1 MQIHR
6 PTAPRRGIASALAS
20 EWKLFKRH
28 KKWLIVLALGS
39 FLLGLYEQ
47 NQVGWTSESM
57 AGFTLNG
64 HVSKFFYTNALNLLL
79 WLYVT
84 LKLLS
89 KFPGAN
95 QVVAGW
101 AIAKGCLTY
110 FIWLALVVWA
120 AAKLVAITMPDI
132 NNPGHFR
139 DWLTTQ
145 PPLLLWALFA
155 MLLVLFAY
163 LQSVANI
170 TMAGTVLRRHFNTAA
185 KGLPA
190 IIARHLPVSALFF
203 SVRMP
208 VITLCLL
215 VILLFKFLTG
225 WLGVLGL
232 PFVHLISEPLA
243 QLALLFTV
251 QLTYSLCADP
261 HYDPAYQRYRHTGL
275 TMAPARSERV

>member
-1 MQIHR
+1 MRLHR

-47 NQVGWTSESM
+47 SQIGWTSEAV

-79 WLYVT
+79 LLYVT

-89 KFPGAN
+89 KCSGAN
-95 QVVAGW
+95 QVEAGW

-120 AAKLVAITMPDI
+120 VAKLVTITMPDI
-132 NNPGHFR
+132 NNAMHFIY
-139 DWLTTQ
+139 WLKTQ

-170 TMAGTVLRRHFNTAA
+170 TIAGTVLRRYINTAA
-185 KGLPA
+185 TA
-190 IIARHLPVSALFF
+190 WHLPVSALFF

-208 VITLCLL
+208 LITLCLL
-215 VILLFKFLTG
+215 AILLFKLLTG

>member
-1 MQIHR
+1 MRLHR

-20 EWKLFKRH
+20 EWEMYKRH

-47 NQVGWTSESM
+47 NQVGWTSEAV

-64 HVSKFFYTNALNLLL
+64 HVSKFFYTNLLNLLL

-89 KFPGAN
+89 KCSGIK
-95 QVVAGW
+95 QSVVGW
-101 AIAKGCLTY
+101 AIVKGCLTY
-110 FIWLALVVWA
+110 FIWLALVIWA
-120 AAKLVAITMPDI
+120 VAKLVTITMPDI
-132 NNPGHFR
+132 NNFVHFV
-139 DWLTTQ
+139 DWLKTQ
-145 PPLLLWALFA
+145 PPLLLCALFA

-170 TMAGTVLRRHFNTAA
+170 TMAGTVLRRYINTAA
-185 KGLPA
+185 TA
-190 IIARHLPVSALFF
+190 WHLPVSALFF

-208 VITLCLL
+208 LITLCLL
-215 VILLFKFLTG
+215 AILLFKLLTG

-251 QLTYSLCADP
+251 HLTYSLCADP
-261 HYDPAYQRYRHTGL
+261 HFAPAYQRYSHTGL
-275 TMAPARSERV
+275 TMAPARSKRV

>member
-1 MQIHR
+1 MRLHR

-101 AIAKGCLTY
+101 AIAKGCITY
-110 FIWLALVVWA
+110 FLWLGLVVWCLV
-120 AAKLVAITMPDI
+120 KLIAIAMPEI
-132 NNPGHFR
+132 INPGHFI
-139 DWLTTQ
+139 DWLKTQ
-145 PPLLLWALFA
+145 PPLLLWAMFA

-170 TMAGTVLRRHFNTAA
+170 TMAGTVLRRYINTSA
-185 KGLPA
+185 PA
-190 IIARHLPVSALFF
+190 WYLPVSALFF

-208 VITLCLL
+208 VITLCFL

-243 QLALLFTV
+243 QLAMLFTV
-251 QLTYSLCADP
+251 HLTYSLCADP
-261 HYDPAYQRYRHTGL
+261 HYDPAYQRYSHTGL